1 MHATMILAILAT
13 GQWGT
18 GVTAW
23 IPQQPQQMVYFVQA
37 PPPPPLVFYRLATP
51 PPIVIQ
57 QAPAPA
63 PVQQAPA
70 PMMQSI
76 APLPRAGMVPVTGLR
91 WGFFGQ
97 RLIPT
102 EVLVP
107 AVQLP

>member
-18 GVTAW
+18 GATAW

-37 PPPPPLVFYRLATP
+37 PTPPPLVFYRLATP

-70 PMMQSI
+70 PMMQPL
-76 APLPRAGMVPVTGLR
+76 APLPRAGMVPVAGLR
-91 WGFFGQ
+91 WGFFRQ